1 MISVEIHKSLPA
13 NYESWLVEKYESYIT
28 TCGYIEIYYPAQ
40 EINHMLIFEDKSL
53 TDLIIFGNEGN
64 TCICFNS
71 LVTMPQEVIEIFAE
85 NVFDKYPTIQK
96 IRLAGSYKGY
106 NLKRSFLFSKSND
119 YILCLPT
126 NTDAYYSQLGST
138 TRRHIKN
145 YNARFMRDF
154 PDAQYITA
162 FKTDIKESVI
172 DKIVQL
178 SFNRM
183 KSKGI
188 IPGKSQQDTN
198 DFYRYSQYYGCVAY
212 IEINGQIVAG
222 SISYILN
229 NRIYL
234 YMIAHDNNFAKYNVG
249 QLCIVN
255 LIKTS
260 IDLKLSTFHFLW
272 GDNEYKARLQA
283 KPHALFTYVI
293 YRAYSF
299 SFIVSKIKAKT
310 SRMLINIRQSKYS
323 KPLREAI
330 KSYRRKSTLYKPA

>member
-1 MISVEIHKSLPA
+1 MISVEIHKNLPSD
-13 NYESWLVEKYESYIT
+13 YEFWLVEKYESYIT
-28 TCGYIEIYYPAQ
+28 SCRYIEIYYPAHQ
-40 EINHMLIFEDKSL
+40 INYMLIFENKNL

-85 NVFDKYPTIQK
+85 NVFNKYPTVQK
-96 IRLAGSYKGY
+96 IRLAGSYKSY

-119 YILCLPT
+119 YILSLPIK
-126 NTDAYYSQLGST
+126 TDDYYSQLGST
-138 TRRHIKN
+138 NRRHIKN
-145 YNARFMRDF
+145 YNAKLLRDY
-154 PDAQYITA
+154 PDVRYITV
-162 FKTDIKESVI
+162 FKNDIKESVI

-188 IPGKSQQDTN
+188 TPGKSPKDTN
-198 DFYRYSQYYGCVAY
+198 DFYRYSQHYGCVAY

-222 SISYILN
+222 SISHILN

-255 LIKTS
+255 LIKAS
-260 IDLKLSTFHFLW
+260 INLKLSTYHFLW
-272 GDNEYKARLQA
+272 GDNEYKVRLHA
-283 KPHALFTYVI
+283 KPHALFSYVI

-299 SFIVSKIKAKT
+299 SFIVNKIKAKS
-310 SRMLINIRQSKYS
+310 SRTLINIRQSKYS

-330 KSYRRKSTLYKPA
+330 KSYRRKSA